1 MSYSIFRVQ
10 GVKTL
15 SDLRGI
21 GKHNKERV
29 SHTNPDIDR
38 ERSSENIELVPCST
52 SYRQRFNE
60 ITAEMKKEHEERM
73 AKTRSDRRKTFE
85 QAVDTAKNDVAAEF
99 LFTSDEVFFE
109 GKTRAEIEAWAER
122 SLEFLQEDIGISKEN
137 IIQATV
143 HMDEK
148 TPHLHVVAVPL
159 VKAWD
164 GRKKADT
171 WQISRK
177 KFIKT
182 KEDLAR
188 LQDVYNDRMN
198 EAGFE
203 LERGNSGK
211 DRLHV
216 PTEVLKKESQYYRQ
230 ELTMVKSEYEVQLQK
245 LEKIQE
251 LNDKKS
257 FAEEPIRDS
266 FRPPMPSVEIK
277 KTLMG
282 GTKIEADQVLALQ
295 DWGKEMIRL
304 SQNDSQMIVRQK
316 KENEKMLAIVQL
328 QEKEINIRASKRMTQ
343 KEAEWSSKMQ
353 KSKVYTHSLEK
364 ELQHVT
370 GENKA
375 LKKEMKLKDNLIK
388 MTISFMEKLGV
399 LERFQKMIK
408 VKEQRL
414 NRNQD
419 LER

>member
-29 SHTNPDIDR
+29 SHTNPDIDQ
-38 ERSSENIELVPCST
+38 ERSSENIDLISCST

-60 ITAEMKKEHEERM
+60 ITVDMKKEHEERM
-73 AKTRSDRRKTFE
+73 AKIRSDRRKTFE

-99 LFTSDEVFFE
+99 LFTSDEAFFE

-122 SLEFLQEDIGISKEN
+122 SLEFLLKDIGILKEN

-159 VKAWD
+159 MKAWD
-164 GRKKADT
+164 GRKKADI

-177 KFIKT
+177 KLIKT
-182 KEDLAR
+182 KEDLAH

-198 EAGFE
+198 EAGFD
-203 LERGNSGK
+203 LERGESGT

-230 ELTMVKSEYEVQLQK
+230 ELKTVKAEYEVQLQK
-245 LEKIQE
+245 LEKLCE
-251 LNDKKS
+251 LNEKPFS
-257 FAEEPIRDS
+257 AEESIRDS
-266 FRPPMPSVEIK
+266 LRPPMPSVEIK
-277 KTLMG
+277 KTMIG
-282 GTKIEADQVLALQ
+282 GMKIEVDQVLALQ
-295 DWGKEMIRL
+295 DWGKKMIQL
-304 SQNDSQMIVRQK
+304 SQQDSLKMDNQE
-316 KENEKMLAIVQL
+316 KEKGKLLEVVKL
-328 QEKEINIRASKRMTQ
+328 QEKEIDLRASKRMTR
-343 KEAEWSSKMQ
+343 KEAEWAGKMQ
-353 KSKVYTHSLEK
+353 QSKVHTHSLEK
-364 ELQHVT
+364 KLQHVT
-370 GENKA
+370 NENKA
-375 LKKEMKLKDNLIK
+375 LKREMKLKDNLIK
-388 MTISFMEKLGV
+388 MALSFMEKLGV
-399 LERFQKMIK
+399 LERFQNMVK

-414 NRNQD
+414 SKNQD
-419 LER
+419 LYR